1 MALISGAVL
10 VQGPFI
16 IVLEWVGKLWPLA
29 LIAGGA
35 AILIRAGKMKDKNK
49 GQIEIPAPDEI
60 DVDKLKADE
69 A

>member
-1 MALISGAVL
+1 MALISGADL

-16 IVLEWVGKLWPLA
+16 IVLEWVDKLWPLA